1 MKIVFVLS
9 LLSLAHAAMYEGG
22 TRQPTHVS
30 CRSVLHK
37 TDNSLTR
44 KDVKLFNS
52 CCNSLGGCTVNC
64 YIPNTSVVSNNDITT
79 LTCNMRND
87 TKLIAP
93 FQKCYNRL
101 SVNQFSLCHSEVFKS
116 TYDCTNVGT
125 LTHSTCNQK

>member
-64 YIPNTSVVSNNDITT
+64 YIPNTSVVKTMPFPDEQSRKRS
-79 LTCNMRND
+79 LA
-87 TKLIAP
+87 TKGS
-93 FQKCYNRL
+93 Y
-101 SVNQFSLCHSEVFKS
+101 
-116 TYDCTNVGT
+116 
-125 LTHSTCNQK
+125 